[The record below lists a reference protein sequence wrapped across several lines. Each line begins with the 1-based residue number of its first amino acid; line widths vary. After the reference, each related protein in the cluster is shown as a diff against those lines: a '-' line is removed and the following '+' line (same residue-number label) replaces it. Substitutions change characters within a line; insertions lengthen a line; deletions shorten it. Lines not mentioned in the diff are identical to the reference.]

1 MKKTGLYKKMLTMAV
16 APILILGLSLTVFCY
31 TRFTNTIYEQAQE
44 DMINVARSV
53 MLAYDMKYNGDYY
66 PVKDASGNFDFY
78 KGEADITNETQIVD
92 DFKKATGAEISVLY
106 MDMRVNTTFASY
118 DGTRFAGVCTN
129 EDTTE
134 KVFGKGQIAKYENVK
149 MFNDEYLIVY
159 VPLKNSDGS
168 TVGMVEVA
176 KPTSSMQKS
185 VIHSVWPILVFAL
198 GFMLFGAIVS
208 YRSTKEITDVLSKL
222 QTFMNKVAGGNLT
235 TELDIDVLKRT
246 DELGEISKSATSMQ
260 KSIRGFVETDP
271 LTKLGNRRF
280 FLNQTERVIT
290 RSQASGLPFSIAI
303 ADIDFFKKVNDTY
316 GHNAGDEVLKAVA
329 NKLKQAMTSKG
340 FAARWGGEE
349 FVLCFDKCDM
359 HEAAQHLWKTLESIR
374 EMVVSTEG
382 FDIKITMTFGVVDG
396 YPEKIERLIE
406 LADEKLYYGKQN
418 GRNRVVTTI
427 EAAPEKETEPE
438 PAPAPEPT
446 PEEPKAEAP
455 KKRRTTKKKTE
466 ES

>member
-53 MLAYDMKYNGDYY
+53 MLAYDMKYSGDYY

-78 KGEADITNETQIVD
+78 KGEQDITNETQIVD
-92 DFKKATGAEISVLY
+92 DFKKATGTEISLLY

-118 DGTRFAGVCTN
+118 DGTRFSGVCTN

-134 KVFGKGQIAKYENVK
+134 KVLGKGQIAKYENVK
-149 MFNDEYLIVY
+149 MFNVDYLLVY
-159 VPLKNSDGS
+159 VPLENSDGRI
-168 TVGMVEVA
+168 VGMIEVA
-176 KPTSSMQKS
+176 RPSTGITKS
-185 VIHSVWPILVFAL
+185 VVHAVWPILAFAL

-208 YRSTKEITDVLSKL
+208 YRSTKEITNVLSKL

-235 TELDIDVLKRT
+235 TELDMDVLKRT

-290 RSQASGLPFSIAI
+290 RSQTSGLPFSIAI

-349 FVLCFDKCDM
+349 FVLCFDKCDVE
-359 HEAAQHLWKTLESIR
+359 EAAEHLWKTLDRIR

-382 FDIKITMTFGVVDG
+382 FDIKITMTFGVVEGAPD
-396 YPEKIERLIE
+396 KIEHLIE

-427 EAAPEKETEPE
+427 EPNVEE
-438 PAPAPEPT
+438 PAPAPAPVEEQPAPEP
-446 PEEPKAEAP
+446 EAP
-455 KKRRTTKKKTE
+455 KKKRTTKKKTE
-466 ES
+466 EQS